1 MAKRAT
7 ISRSSTMPVTARKA
21 YPPPCGMRTEYP
33 VPMTMLQSGNDER
46 RNIVS
51 SPERTLLRNSAL
63 GESWFAWPVTWQRPT
78 TGEEKPAANARRDIV
93 SSECPCNCGLND
105 GRVSIGRL
113 DSANV
118 RPDLAFCQRT

>member
-7 ISRSSTMPVTARKA
+7 LSRSSTMPVTARKA
-21 YPPPCGMRTEYP
+21 YPPPCGMRTECP
-33 VPMTMLQSGNDER
+33 VPTTLQSGNDELR
-46 RNIVS
+46 DIVS
-51 SPERTLLRNSAL
+51 STERTLLRNSAL
-63 GESWFAWPVTWQRPT
+63 SEALFPWPVTWQRPT
-78 TGEEKPAANARRDIV
+78 TVEEKPAANARRDIV